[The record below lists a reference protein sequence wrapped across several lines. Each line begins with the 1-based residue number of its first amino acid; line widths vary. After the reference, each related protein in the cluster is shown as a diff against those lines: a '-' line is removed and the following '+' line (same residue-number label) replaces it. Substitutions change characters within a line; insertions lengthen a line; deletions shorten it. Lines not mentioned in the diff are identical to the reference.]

1 MQAKIPRLSR
11 VAFILEKPRFRFGIA
26 AEAKPL
32 CPAHKSGRGAQTVG
46 MFKRFVTM
54 ALTAVC
60 LAAALMLVM
69 YFTNDPPAPRVG
81 NFMTATCIGNTDTP
95 EKPPIPRPE
104 PRNC

>member
-1 MQAKIPRLSR
+1 
-11 VAFILEKPRFRFGIA
+11 
-26 AEAKPL
+26 
-32 CPAHKSGRGAQTVG
+32 
-46 MFKRFVTM
+46 M